1 MSTYHTWYLSLAA
14 FLLVASPWSAQAQK
28 EASVK
33 MIFAVWKDTTGAER
47 AVKHLSGSTK
57 DQIEAY
63 AVLVKDNNGTVEP
76 KLRHH
81 KSGSATGLQA
91 SQTLDS
97 AIARLS
103 ESATDSASGYASA
116 RTSRLSEEDLK
127 KVVGMFN
134 PGESALLLLS
144 PKSAVSE
151 VKKAVGMGAQGHP
164 EIVEMEVK

>member
-1 MSTYHTWYLSLAA
+1 MIIYHTWYLSLAA

-47 AVKHLSGSTK
+47 AVKYLNPSTK

-63 AVLVKDNNGTVEP
+63 AVLIKDKNGTVEP
-76 KLRHH
+76 RLRHH
-81 KSGSATGLQA
+81 KSGSALGLQA
-91 SQTLDS
+91 TQTLDS

-103 ESATDSASGYASA
+103 DPATDSASGYASE

-134 PGESALLLLS
+134 PNESALLLLS
-144 PKSAVSE
+144 PKSAASE

-164 EIVEMEVK
+164 EIVELEVK